1 MACIE
6 LHDTVQNSGTVN
18 YAENYK
24 LLQITTES
32 LSVGWWHIFQKDTS
46 PGVNEGLVA
55 YSNLQVNKQTF
66 RLIEGQQFSVE
77 RCPRTLLAQQ
87 LPQSIQIM

>member
-1 MACIE
+1 MDYVMAYIE

-32 LSVGWWHIFQKDTS
+32 LSVGW
-46 PGVNEGLVA
+46 
-55 YSNLQVNKQTF
+55 
-66 RLIEGQQFSVE
+66 
-77 RCPRTLLAQQ
+77 
-87 LPQSIQIM
+87 